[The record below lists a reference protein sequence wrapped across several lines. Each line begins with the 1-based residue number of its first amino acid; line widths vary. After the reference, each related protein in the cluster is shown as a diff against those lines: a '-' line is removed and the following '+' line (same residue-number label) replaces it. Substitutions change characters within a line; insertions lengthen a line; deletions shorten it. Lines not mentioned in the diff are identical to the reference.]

1 MKRNLKHSTRFVGL
15 LLKGAMLAYFACF
28 FLGKNITTKIMSLN
42 EADYEL
48 YEELETVDPEENK
61 DVEEEKE
68 KVDNFKEYM
77 FVEGLNTPIS
87 LNAVETWNNS
97 LTYVVFQ
104 LEIPD
109 PPPQL

>member
-1 MKRNLKHSTRFVGL
+1 
-15 LLKGAMLAYFACF
+15 
-28 FLGKNITTKIMSLN
+28 
-42 EADYEL
+42 
-48 YEELETVDPEENK
+48 
-61 DVEEEKE
+61 
-68 KVDNFKEYM
+68 M